1 MLINISFYYNINFIV
16 IYIINMFEFDDNEIP
31 NPELE
36 KREEL
41 LKKELQDNKQNSSSA
56 SSSSLFSTTS
66 SSSSNT
72 SSASSTLS
80 SSSTSS
86 KTKNIFKN
94 TINQEDE
101 NDEEDE
107 LSSEDIEELKELI
120 CNWLDLD
127 EKAKKISDEMKDL
140 KLEKKQYETYILGF
154 MDKANKKVIKTNDN
168 SCTLRK
174 DIKETKGSLKE
185 EHILK
190 TLSKILSNSEQAYKI
205 TQQIIEELPSKEVIS
220 LKKDKNGDKTFK
232 KTKTTKKKDI

>member
-1 MLINISFYYNINFIV
+1 
-16 IYIINMFEFDDNEIP
+16 MFEFDDNEIP

-36 KREEL
+36 QREEL
-41 LKKELQDNKQNSSSA
+41 LKKDLEANKIT
-56 SSSSLFSTTS
+56 STST
-66 SSSSNT
+66 
-72 SSASSTLS
+72 SSTLS
-80 SSSTSS
+80 
-86 KTKNIFKN
+86 N
-94 TINQEDE
+94 TIYTSYTPLVPLTSHTNTFSKKEEDKDDDD
-101 NDEEDE
+101 DEEDE

-140 KLEKKQYETYILGF
+140 KLEKKQYETYILAF

-232 KTKTTKKKDI
+232 KPKTTKKKDI

>member
-1 MLINISFYYNINFIV
+1 
-16 IYIINMFEFDDNEIP
+16 
-31 NPELE
+31 
-36 KREEL
+36 
-41 LKKELQDNKQNSSSA
+41 
-56 SSSSLFSTTS
+56 
-66 SSSSNT
+66 
-72 SSASSTLS
+72 
-80 SSSTSS
+80 
-86 KTKNIFKN
+86 
-94 TINQEDE
+94 
-101 NDEEDE
+101 
-107 LSSEDIEELKELI
+107 
-120 CNWLDLD
+120 
-127 EKAKKISDEMKDL
+127 
-140 KLEKKQYETYILGF
+140 

>member
-1 MLINISFYYNINFIV
+1 
-16 IYIINMFEFDDNEIP
+16 MFEFDDNEIP

-41 LKKELQDNKQNSSSA
+41 LKKELQDNKQNSST
-56 SSSSLFSTTS
+56 SSNTLFSTTS

-72 SSASSTLS
+72 SSTF
-80 SSSTSS
+80 STSS
-86 KTKNIFKN
+86 SKTNNIFKN
-94 TINQEDE
+94 TNNQEDNE

-185 EHILK
+185 EHILNK
-190 TLSKILSNSEQAYKI
+190 
-205 TQQIIEELPSKEVIS
+205 PSKEVIPV
-220 LKKDKNGDKTFK
+220 KFK
-232 KTKTTKKKDI
+232 VP

>member
-16 IYIINMFEFDDNEIP
+16 IYIIHMFEFDDNEIP

-41 LKKELQDNKQNSSSA
+41 LKKELENNKQI
-56 SSSSLFSTTS
+56 S
-66 SSSSNT
+66 SSSS
-72 SSASSTLS
+72 SSSSSTLS

-86 KTKNIFKN
+86 TLSN
-94 TINQEDE
+94 TIYTPLIQSKTNNVLKKEDKDD
-101 NDEEDE
+101 DEEDE

-120 CNWLDLD
+120 FNWLDLD

>member
-41 LKKELQDNKQNSSSA
+41 LKKDLEANKQ
-56 SSSSLFSTTS
+56 SSSSLSTSFST
-66 SSSSNT
+66 
-72 SSASSTLS
+72 SSTS
-80 SSSTSS
+80 TSSSTSS
-86 KTKNIFKN
+86 SKTNNIFKN
-94 TINQEDE
+94 TINQEDNE

>member
-1 MLINISFYYNINFIV
+1 
-16 IYIINMFEFDDNEIP
+16 MFEFDDNEIP

-36 KREEL
+36 QREEL
-41 LKKELQDNKQNSSSA
+41 LKKDLEANKIT
-56 SSSSLFSTTS
+56 ST
-66 SSSSNT
+66 
-72 SSASSTLS
+72 ST
-80 SSSTSS
+80 STSS
-86 KTKNIFKN
+86 TVSN
-94 TINQEDE
+94 TIYTSYTPLVPLTSHTNTFSKKEKEEDKDDDDD
-101 NDEEDE
+101 DEEDE

-140 KLEKKQYETYILGF
+140 KLEKKQYETYILAF

-232 KTKTTKKKDI
+232 KPKTTKKKDI

>member
-1 MLINISFYYNINFIV
+1 
-16 IYIINMFEFDDNEIP
+16 MFEFDDNEIP

-41 LKKELQDNKQNSSSA
+41 LKKELENNKQI
-56 SSSSLFSTTS
+56 S
-66 SSSSNT
+66 SSSS
-72 SSASSTLS
+72 SSSSSTLS

-86 KTKNIFKN
+86 TLSN
-94 TINQEDE
+94 TIYTPLIQSKTNNVLKKEDKDD
-101 NDEEDE
+101 DEEDE

-120 CNWLDLD
+120 FNWLDLD

>member
-1 MLINISFYYNINFIV
+1 
-16 IYIINMFEFDDNEIP
+16 MFEFDDNEIP

-36 KREEL
+36 QREEL
-41 LKKELQDNKQNSSSA
+41 LKKDLEANKIT
-56 SSSSLFSTTS
+56 ST
-66 SSSSNT
+66 
-72 SSASSTLS
+72 
-80 SSSTSS
+80 STSS
-86 KTKNIFKN
+86 TVSN
-94 TINQEDE
+94 TIYTSYTPLVPLTSHTNTFSKKEEDKDDDD
-101 NDEEDE
+101 NEEDE

-140 KLEKKQYETYILGF
+140 KLEKKQYETYILAF

-232 KTKTTKKKDI
+232 KPKTTKKKDI

>member
-1 MLINISFYYNINFIV
+1 
-16 IYIINMFEFDDNEIP
+16 MFEYDDNEIH

-36 KREEL
+36 QREEL
-41 LKKELQDNKQNSSSA
+41 LKKDLEANKQNSSS
-56 SSSSLFSTTS
+56 FT
-66 SSSSNT
+66 
-72 SSASSTLS
+72 S

-86 KTKNIFKN
+86 SSTSTSSTSSYTPLTPLIQSKTNNVSKKDS
-94 TINQEDE
+94 ED
-101 NDEEDE
+101 DEDDVIDS
-107 LSSEDIEELKELI
+107 LSIEDIEELKELI
-120 CNWLDLD
+120 CNWLNLD

-140 KLEKKQYETYILGF
+140 KLEKKQYETYILAF

>member
-1 MLINISFYYNINFIV
+1 
-16 IYIINMFEFDDNEIP
+16 MFEFDDNEIP

-41 LKKELQDNKQNSSSA
+41 LKKDLEANKQ
-56 SSSSLFSTTS
+56 SSSSLSTSFST
-66 SSSSNT
+66 
-72 SSASSTLS
+72 SSTS
-80 SSSTSS
+80 TSSSTSS
-86 KTKNIFKN
+86 KTNNIFKN
-94 TINQEDE
+94 TINQEDNE

>member
-1 MLINISFYYNINFIV
+1 
-16 IYIINMFEFDDNEIP
+16 MFEFDDNEIP

-41 LKKELQDNKQNSSSA
+41 LKKELEDNKQSIS
-56 SSSSLFSTTS
+56 
-66 SSSSNT
+66 
-72 SSASSTLS
+72 S

-86 KTKNIFKN
+86 STSTTFSTSSSTSSTYTPLTPPSKTNNVSKN
-94 TINQEDE
+94 TSNQEDDKDD
-101 NDEEDE
+101 DEEDE

>member
-1 MLINISFYYNINFIV
+1 
-16 IYIINMFEFDDNEIP
+16 MFEFDDNEIP

-41 LKKELQDNKQNSSSA
+41 LKKELEDNKQSP
-56 SSSSLFSTTS
+56 SSSL
-66 SSSSNT
+66 SNT
-72 SSASSTLS
+72 YSSS

-86 KTKNIFKN
+86 SSLSN
-94 TINQEDE
+94 TIYTSYTPLVSSPKIISKNDKEDKDD
-101 NDEEDE
+101 DEEDE
-107 LSSEDIEELKELI
+107 LSSEEIEELKELI
-120 CNWLDLD
+120 FNWLDLD

-168 SCTLRK
+168 SFTLRK

>member
-41 LKKELQDNKQNSSSA
+41 LKKELQDNKQNSST
-56 SSSSLFSTTS
+56 SSNTLFSTTS

-72 SSASSTLS
+72 SSTF
-80 SSSTSS
+80 STSS
-86 KTKNIFKN
+86 SKTNNIFKN
-94 TINQEDE
+94 TNNQEDNE

>member
-41 LKKELQDNKQNSSSA
+41 LKKDLEANKQ
-56 SSSSLFSTTS
+56 SSSSLSTSFST
-66 SSSSNT
+66 
-72 SSASSTLS
+72 SSTS
-80 SSSTSS
+80 TSSSTSS
-86 KTKNIFKN
+86 SKTNNIFKN
-94 TINQEDE
+94 TINQEDNE

-220 LKKDKNGDKTFK
+220 LKKDKNGDKTLK

>member
-1 MLINISFYYNINFIV
+1 
-16 IYIINMFEFDDNEIP
+16 MFEFDDNEIP

-41 LKKELQDNKQNSSSA
+41 LKKELEDNK
-56 SSSSLFSTTS
+56 L
-66 SSSSNT
+66 
-72 SSASSTLS
+72 

-86 KTKNIFKN
+86 TSSSTTSSTSSSTTSLSTSSYIPLIQSKTNNVSKKKE
-94 TINQEDE
+94 EDDKDD
-101 NDEEDE
+101 DEEDE

-168 SCTLRK
+168 ACTLRK

>member
-1 MLINISFYYNINFIV
+1 
-16 IYIINMFEFDDNEIP
+16 MFEFDDNEIP

-41 LKKELQDNKQNSSSA
+41 LKKELEDNKQSTSST
-56 SSSSLFSTTS
+56 SSTSTTFST
-66 SSSSNT
+66 SSNT
-72 SSASSTLS
+72 SPTYTPLS
-80 SSSTSS
+80 PS
-86 KTKNIFKN
+86 KTNNSLK
-94 TINQEDE
+94 EDKE
-101 NDEEDE
+101 DDEDDEDDATDS
-107 LSSEDIEELKELI
+107 LSIEDIEELKELI

-168 SCTLRK
+168 ACTLRK

>member
-1 MLINISFYYNINFIV
+1 
-16 IYIINMFEFDDNEIP
+16 MFEFDDNEIP

-41 LKKELQDNKQNSSSA
+41 LKKELEDNKLSSST
-56 SSSSLFSTTS
+56 SSTTS
-66 SSSSNT
+66 SSSTSSNT
-72 SSASSTLS
+72 LPTYTPLPPSRTN
-80 SSSTSS
+80 
-86 KTKNIFKN
+86 KDIIKN
-94 TINQEDE
+94 TINQENE
-101 NDEEDE
+101 NDDEEDE

-168 SCTLRK
+168 ACTLRK